1 MHLAS
6 HRRRPRRIVRRTEHA
21 FTLVELLV
29 VIAIIGVLVALL
41 LPAIQAA
48 REAARRSQCINNVR
62 QFGLAFHNYEAAHRK
77 FPPGDVSG
85 GSSSG
90 LSVHARLLPYFEQSN
105 LRSLVNV
112 NAPYNDPSN
121 EAARVTAVSLF
132 RCPSDQNDL
141 LSPILGAANNYHVN
155 QGTGILW
162 SVWPDLVNNPTQ
174 PAPNGVMFRNSKT
187 GPKDVTDGL
196 SQTAAFAERCMGDS
210 NNAIVSKESDSF
222 APGTHPA
229 NVDEALRDC
238 LAIDINDL
246 TKQSFSDVGAPW
258 LRAYHSTT
266 MYFHGDVPNGRS
278 CMFPPGLI
286 MTTASSRHVGG
297 VNLLMC
303 DSSARFVGDSV
314 ALSVW
319 RALGTRDGDEVVT
332 EGF

>member
-6 HRRRPRRIVRRTEHA
+6 HHRLRRRKVWQAERA

-48 REAARRSQCINNVR
+48 REAARRSQCINNTR
-62 QFGLAFHNYEAAHRK
+62 QFGLAFHNYESAHRK

-85 GSSSG
+85 GSSNG

-105 LRSLVNV
+105 LRSLVNA
-112 NAPYNDPSN
+112 NALYNDASN
-121 EAARVTAVSLF
+121 EAARGTSVSLF
-132 RCPSDQNDL
+132 LCPSDQNQ
-141 LSPILGAANNYHVN
+141 LSPTLGGANNYHVN

-162 SVWPDLVNNPTQ
+162 SVWPDLTNNPTQ

-196 SQTAAFAERCMGDS
+196 SQTAAFAERCIGDG
-210 NNAIVSKESDSF
+210 NNAIVSAESDSF
-222 APGTHPA
+222 APGTRPA

-314 ALSVW
+314 ALQVW
-319 RALGTRDGDEVVT
+319 RALGTRDGDEVVS
-332 EGF
+332 EGL